1 MKKRS
6 TRTVIEFLI
15 IYKKWLLATVV
26 ILMVYSF
33 TIGNAGFYTQ
43 IKLYIQG
50 QNLKKEIKQAQIE
63 NKSLE
68 QSVDSLK
75 NDTSSLK
82 GTMYEQGLAAEDEII
97 IIVDDEKK

>member
-6 TRTVIEFLI
+6 TRTVIEILI
-15 IYKKWLLATVV
+15 EYKKWLLAAVV
-26 ILMVYSF
+26 IMMVYSF

-50 QNLKKEIKQAQIE
+50 QNLKKDIEHAKLE
-63 NKSLE
+63 NKNLA

-75 NDTSSLK
+75 NDSASLK
-82 GTMYEQGLAAEDEII
+82 GTMYEQGLAADDEII

>member
-1 MKKRS
+1 MRKRS
-6 TRTVIEFLI
+6 TGTVIELLI
-15 IYKKWLLATVV
+15 EYKKWLLAAVV

-68 QSVDSLK
+68 QSVDSLR

-82 GTMYEQGLAAEDEII
+82 ETMYEQGLAAEDEII

>member
-6 TRTVIEFLI
+6 TRTVIDYI
-15 IYKKWLLATVV
+15 IEYKKWLFAAVV

-33 TIGNAGFYTQ
+33 AVGNAGFYTQ
-43 IKLYIQG
+43 IKLYFQG
-50 QNLKKEIKQAQIE
+50 QTLKKEIKQAQNE